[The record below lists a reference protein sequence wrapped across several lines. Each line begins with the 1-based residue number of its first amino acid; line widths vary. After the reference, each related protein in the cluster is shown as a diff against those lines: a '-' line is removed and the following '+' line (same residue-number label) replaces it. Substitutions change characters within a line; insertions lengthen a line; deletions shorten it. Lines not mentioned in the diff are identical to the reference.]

1 MRTTALPLAL
11 LLAGCL
17 GQASHPN
24 GLNQTGG
31 DAGAQG
37 PVDPGSPVG
46 MPMCGPPPHPMDPST
61 LPSCCTDGAAHCL
74 PSSLVPADA
83 TSLLAAC
90 TGGYCVPDPF
100 IKAGGIAE
108 PRHCTSLGSA
118 DGRCLSVCIPQ
129 VAKYMD
135 LLPQDVCA
143 DGERCTPCV
152 SPLDGTT
159 TGACSIGVCGGDG
172 GAPAGDAGPAPAACP
187 HVGPPVIDPSTL
199 PACGTAGDA
208 HCLQAALVPT
218 AMQSQLAT
226 CPTGF
231 CVPDTFIASGGNFIP
246 PMCTSINGAEGRC
259 LSTSIPKVAAQA
271 SELPQDTCTA
281 SQKCLPCYSPLD
293 SSDTGAC
300 RLSCDP
306 GPTKPPAPFA
316 ACCNDQ
322 AKCVPTSAIPQ
333 TLQKN
338 LDQDSCT
345 QGDLCVPTENLQASF
360 TPPACSATGFLVGD
374 YTGVCLSDCLS
385 FGLQGIVLA
394 KGNCTDQHTCAPCKN
409 PLSGQATGA
418 PGCPP

>member
-11 LLAGCL
+11 ALAGCL
-17 GQASHPN
+17 GQASHSN
-24 GLNQTGG
+24 GLGG
-31 DAGAQG
+31 PGDDAGANG

-46 MPMCGPPPHPMDPST
+46 APMCGPPPHPMDPAT

-83 TSLLAAC
+83 ASLLSAC
-90 TGGYCVPDPF
+90 AGGYCVPDPF
-100 IKAGGIAE
+100 IRAGGIAE
-108 PRHCTSLGSA
+108 PRHCLSLGGA

-135 LLPQDVCA
+135 LLPQDTCG
-143 DGERCTPCV
+143 DGERCAPCV

-159 TGACSIGVCGGDG
+159 TGACSIGVCGADG
-172 GAPAGDAGPAPAACP
+172 GGPAGDAGPAPAACP

-208 HCLQAALVPT
+208 HCVQTALVP
-218 AMQSQLAT
+218 AALQPQLAA

-231 CVPDTFIASGGNFIP
+231 CVPDTFIASGGTFIP
-246 PMCTSINGAEGRC
+246 ATCTSLDGAEGRC

-271 SELPQDTCTA
+271 SEMPEDTCA
-281 SQKCLPCYSPLD
+281 AAEKCMPCYSPLD
-293 SSDTGAC
+293 GSDTGAC

-306 GPTKPPAPFA
+306 GPTRPAVLFA
-316 ACCNDQ
+316 ACCSDR
-322 AKCVPTSAIPQ
+322 AKCVPASAIPQ
-333 TLQKN
+333 SLQKN
-338 LDQDSCT
+338 LEQSSCA
-345 QGDLCVPTENLQASF
+345 QNDLCVPTENLQASF

-385 FGLQGIVLA
+385 FGIQGLA
-394 KGNCTDQHTCAPCKN
+394 LARGDCSDHHTCAPCKN
-409 PLSGQATGA
+409 PLTGQPTGA